1 MSRKGP
7 VMASV
12 EEVKMHVAASVDG
25 ARRAVDGIGLVAD
38 QLDEALT
45 RLRLT
50 AIGSVHP
57 TVLSAISHLEQAKSR
72 LDEASTLTRAAMDSA
87 DTYRS
92 IV

>member
-1 MSRKGP
+1 MS
-7 VMASV
+7 SV
-12 EEVKMHVAASVDG
+12 EEVKVHVAASVDG
-25 ARRAVDGIGLVAD
+25 AQRAVTAIHHVGD
-38 QLDEALT
+38 QLDEALG

-57 TVLSAISHLEQAKSR
+57 SVLSAISHLEQAKSR
-72 LDEASTLTRAAMDSA
+72 LDEAATLTRAAMDAA

>member
-1 MSRKGP
+1 
-7 VMASV
+7 MANV

-25 ARRAVDGIGLVAD
+25 ARRAVDGIAVVTD
-38 QLDEALT
+38 QLDEALN
-45 RLRLT
+45 RLRMT

-57 TVLSAISHLEQAKSR
+57 SVFAAISHLEQAKSR

-87 DTYRS
+87 DNYRS

>member
-1 MSRKGP
+1 MP
-7 VMASV
+7 NV
-12 EEVKMHVAASVDG
+12 EEVKVHVAASVDQTQQAVAG
-25 ARRAVDGIGLVAD
+25 IRAVSD

-57 TVLSAISHLEQAKSR
+57 AVTNAIAQLEQAKSR
-72 LDEASTLTRAAMDSA
+72 LDEAATLARAAVDSA
-87 DTYRS
+87 DAYRS